1 MRVYVTG
8 AGGQLGGAL
17 AATAPPGAELAG
29 LTSVDL
35 DITDAVAVHAW
46 ANCLMPSDVLINCA
60 AYTRVDDAETD
71 VTRAA
76 AVNSDGPAN
85 LAAQT
90 AAVGARLIHLSTDYV
105 FDGPSAPAPS
115 TRNTPYEPGDTG
127 GDPPSVYGRTKL
139 AGERRLAA
147 IDPAATI
154 VRTSWLY
161 TGGRQDHDFVSTMRR
176 LSGERDRLTVVDD
189 QIGSP
194 TYAPD
199 LARGLWELIDA
210 GAGRGAIVHAAN
222 AGQTTWCGL
231 ARAVFAG
238 DGLDPDRVV
247 ACSTADFPRP
257 APRPAYSVLSGRSW
271 VELRLTPLRHW
282 RDALSA
288 ALVG

>member
-90 AAVGARLIHLSTDYV
+90 AAVGARLIHLSLSLIHISE
-105 FDGPSAPAPS
+105 P
-115 TRNTPYEPGDTG
+115 TRPY
-127 GDPPSVYGRTKL
+127 
-139 AGERRLAA
+139 
-147 IDPAATI
+147 
-154 VRTSWLY
+154 
-161 TGGRQDHDFVSTMRR
+161 
-176 LSGERDRLTVVDD
+176 
-189 QIGSP
+189 
-194 TYAPD
+194 
-199 LARGLWELIDA
+199 
-210 GAGRGAIVHAAN
+210 
-222 AGQTTWCGL
+222 
-231 ARAVFAG
+231 
-238 DGLDPDRVV
+238 
-247 ACSTADFPRP
+247 
-257 APRPAYSVLSGRSW
+257 
-271 VELRLTPLRHW
+271 
-282 RDALSA
+282 
-288 ALVG
+288 